1 MSEKT
6 DSSIMTYNEITTK
19 VYMGKQEIIK
29 PESSNNWKTDIR
41 DFYLDKPKQEIQR
54 KAQRE

>member
-1 MSEKT
+1 
-6 DSSIMTYNEITTK
+6 MTYNEITTK